1 MNKLIL
7 HVGPGKCGS
16 SSIQNFFMKHK
27 NTCIEKIN
35 FVFLDP
41 KEIAKINSAE
51 PSKDSAN
58 YFTQLI
64 KSSIERNSVIILS
77 HEIFFNKP
85 SAIKNICAIAKNIT
99 GIDEILIIGYSR
111 RQSEFMVSA
120 YSQWLFRSPER
131 IQEIKSTM
139 RNIGIE
145 PTQFS
150 GLERQLIGSIINDFY
165 SARHLSDDT
174 ILDWNKQYMEI
185 ENLTSPF
192 GVNVKC
198 GVLPNKQSDKNLI
211 EDFCTKSSLT
221 LRSEVKGL
229 TNIRSN
235 LKFDNEMIEA
245 VNIATDLGLN
255 VPTPHRDNNFFTRNS
270 IITKHVDSLD
280 DSLILILKQYIDCY
294 YIESNI
300 EFCRKYDLDKSYFE
314 VSKQYSKGETLNA
327 VKTEQ
332 LIRKKNDVMVDRYK
346 NLIGIMAESLYHNY
360 KMETI
365 KQPPAQYFSIK
376 NIFKL
381 IKRKY

>member
-1 MNKLIL
+1 MSGGFSQTDVVRNYYKNSLLIKKEIKVNKLIL

-16 SSIQNFFMKHK
+16 SSIQNFFLQHK

-150 GLERQLIGSIINDFY
+150 GLERQLIGSIINDFVTTQPDWQ
-165 SARHLSDDT
+165 R
-174 ILDWNKQYMEI
+174 ILDRQEHYR
-185 ENLTSPF
+185 LHQRHSGF
-192 GVNVKC
+192 V
-198 GVLPNKQSDKNLI
+198 
-211 EDFCTKSSLT
+211 
-221 LRSEVKGL
+221 
-229 TNIRSN
+229 
-235 LKFDNEMIEA
+235 
-245 VNIATDLGLN
+245 
-255 VPTPHRDNNFFTRNS
+255 
-270 IITKHVDSLD
+270 
-280 DSLILILKQYIDCY
+280 
-294 YIESNI
+294 
-300 EFCRKYDLDKSYFE
+300 
-314 VSKQYSKGETLNA
+314 
-327 VKTEQ
+327 
-332 LIRKKNDVMVDRYK
+332 
-346 NLIGIMAESLYHNY
+346 
-360 KMETI
+360 
-365 KQPPAQYFSIK
+365 
-376 NIFKL
+376 
-381 IKRKY
+381 